1 MLRVSKKSVIYVWGS
16 YECQIVKLK
25 QSANTTFIFFL
36 NVNLFLR
43 IFNRIEAIKNLKI
56 SLKLNTLHAM

>member
-25 QSANTTFIFFL
+25 QSANTTLIFFL
-36 NVNLFLR
+36 NINLL
-43 IFNRIEAIKNLKI
+43 NRIEAIKNLKI
-56 SLKLNTLHAM
+56 SLKLNTLHAI

>member
-36 NVNLFLR
+36 NINLL
-43 IFNRIEAIKNLKI
+43 NRIEAIKNLKI